1 MLTSQLGKPC
11 QITLLHTEN
20 VNGDPWTHICC
31 RVFLCTVLP
40 QDVCPMKQREIK
52 TTMKLQI
59 WRMIRNAILTSH
71 LNAVSATQNLL
82 VQRGSFRMRFS
93 SLSSLNSRITF
104 LLQSRQ
110 NLLLS
115 NLHQNFIQR
124 VIKLFYI
131 DYKHIHI
138 HNSEHLIKRLHWI
151 INVKPWYCYCWWADD
166 ITYSRACRYL
176 STRHNVA
183 KH

>member
-1 MLTSQLGKPC
+1 
-11 QITLLHTEN
+11 
-20 VNGDPWTHICC
+20 
-31 RVFLCTVLP
+31 
-40 QDVCPMKQREIK
+40 
-52 TTMKLQI
+52 
-59 WRMIRNAILTSH
+59 
-71 LNAVSATQNLL
+71 
-82 VQRGSFRMRFS
+82 VQQGSFRMRFS

-115 NLHQNFIQR
+115 NLHQNFIQK

-151 INVKPWYCYCWWADD
+151 INVKPWYCYRWWADD